1 MKMKVAA
8 VLAAT
13 FALGATVAF
22 AANPFSDVPSD
33 SWAYQ
38 SVSQL
43 AQAGIVNGYPD
54 GTFKGQ
60 NDITRY
66 EMAQMVAK
74 AMAHQDKATAE
85 QRAMIN
91 KLADE
96 FADELDSLGVRVTNL
111 ENKVGNVKVTG
122 DFRVRYQ
129 QQDGSFTKVNSGSI
143 KDSKFDMRA
152 RIAFNAKIADDTIA
166 QVRVTTN
173 NVQFGNSTGTDG
185 KDDLQLDRAFVTHN
199 FGKNVSVTAGRY
211 DQQIGAT
218 GYWYWD
224 HVDGAAVTVG
234 NDKLKLTGGYASFLE
249 MNGISGY
256 MAHPDNTIGSVSYGD
271 PEVGYAL
278 LSGKIGK
285 NVTLMGMYL
294 NPNLSLS
301 GGTASLSPGGSV
313 DVPADVSAMFGS
325 VDKVYGFGTNINLGQ
340 KFVLQADYLKTSFDK
355 SVLDDADFLTVKLQY
370 GAAQVNKVGT
380 WDLFVDYVN
389 SDMGGYLGGTGWYR
403 SSSLLNNVKSYGVG
417 ADYVLAKGL
426 TLTAFQTFSSSVKD
440 SYDNTFKDPE
450 EYTRVQV
457 SYAF

>member
-22 AANPFSDVPSD
+22 AANPFSDVPSS

-96 FADELDSLGVRVTNL
+96 FADELNSLGVRVTNL
-111 ENKVGNVKVTG
+111 ENKVGNVKTTG
-122 DFRVRYQ
+122 DFRVRYLK
-129 QQDGSFTKVNSGSI
+129 QDNSQTSDKGT

-152 RIAFNAKIADDTIA
+152 RIQFNAKIDANTIGT
-166 QVRVTTN
+166 VRL
-173 NVQFGNSTGTDG
+173 STGNQEFGHSSSAKSESNDVYL
-185 KDDLQLDRAFVTHN
+185 DLASIQHN
-199 FGKNVSVTAGRY
+199 FGSKASVVAGRY
-211 DQQIGAT
+211 LQYIGAT
-218 GYWYWD
+218 TYWYGD
-224 HVDGAAVTVG
+224 HVDGAALKY
-234 NDKLKLTGGYASFLE
+234 NDKNFAFTGGYANFLE
-249 MNGISGY
+249 MEDDWLAGQAEG
-256 MAHPDNTIGSVSYGD
+256 
-271 PEVGYAL
+271 GYATIN
-278 LSGKIGK
+278 GQFGQH
-285 NVTLMGMYL
+285 V
-294 NPNLSLS
+294 NLGALYVGTDTATTNSN
-301 GGTASLSPGGSV
+301 GGTYAGQAKDAWGINTKLTFSDFTLAGDYIKVQLKDSNNSDPTFWAGTLYYKM
-313 DVPADVSAMFGS
+313 ADA
-325 VDKVYGFGTNINLGQ
+325 KTAGTYDI
-340 KFVLQADYLKTSFDK
+340 
-355 SVLDDADFLTVKLQY
+355 
-370 GAAQVNKVGT
+370 
-380 WDLFVDYVN
+380 FVDYVN
-389 SDMGGYLGGTGWYR
+389 ADNGAFLGGTNSMR
-403 SSSLLNNVKSYGVG
+403 PDNLLNNVKSWGVG

-426 TLTAFQTFSSSVKD
+426 TLTALQTFSSSVKD
-440 SYDNTFKDPE
+440 GGTDPE

-457 SYAF
+457 AYSF